1 MYGKNGLKSKGQ
13 NKKQIVQ
20 SRTESSINHN
30 KNTYYK
36 NLRAPATLRGYKKR
50 IIKKMAKKTDA
61 EKVSEY
67 MHLLDHPLKEE
78 IDAVRD
84 IIKNAH
90 PGITERIKWNAPS
103 YYTSADLVTFN
114 PRMTQKVHLVFH
126 HAAIVTIASA
136 LLEGDY
142 QDRRMMYFKDMEAV
156 LTQKNELDRI
166 LKELVSAV
174 ES

>member
-1 MYGKNGLKSKGQ
+1 MPKTTVPQ
-13 NKKQIVQ
+13 
-20 SRTESSINHN
+20 
-30 KNTYYK
+30 
-36 NLRAPATLRGYKKR
+36 
-50 IIKKMAKKTDA
+50 KTDA

-67 MHLLDHPLKEE
+67 MNLLEHPLKAE

-90 PGITERIKWNAPS
+90 PGISERIKWNAPS

-142 QDRRMMYFKDMEAV
+142 KDRRMVYLKDMDAV
-156 LTQKNELDRI
+156 LTHKTELDRI
-166 LKELVSAV
+166 MKALVAAAGG
-174 ES
+174 